1 MGERYMRV
9 IVFFDLPV
17 ETSEERRAYRAFQK
31 GLVRKGFFM
40 MQESVYTKIV
50 LNANA
55 AKAVLAHIR
64 AIKPRTG
71 LIQALTVTEKQY
83 AGMELILGEA
93 QTEVIDSS
101 ERLVIL

>member
-1 MGERYMRV
+1 MRV

-17 ETSEERRAYRAFQK
+17 ETAEEQRAYRVFQK
-31 GLVRKGFFM
+31 GLVRKGFLM

-50 LNANA
+50 LDARA
-55 AKAVLAHIR
+55 AKVVLDYIKN
-64 AIKPRTG
+64 IKPKTG
-71 LIQALTVTEKQY
+71 LIQALTITEKQY

-93 QTEVIDSS
+93 QSEVINSN